1 MKGLFPCGG
10 LAVDAG
16 EEHRV
21 TGTGRPATFDPEGA
35 RLHMGVD
42 PEGFRRIFDC
52 IWHEVAKR
60 RTLLDEAYE
69 TGDMASVILQ
79 AHTIKSS
86 AASIGALALG
96 RAAAAVEEAAR
107 DSATD
112 ALAAAMVHFHAAKET
127 LSRLVGLG

>member
-1 MKGLFPCGG
+1 
-10 LAVDAG
+10 
-16 EEHRV
+16 
-21 TGTGRPATFDPEGA
+21 
-35 RLHMGVD
+35 MGVD

-69 TGDMASVILQ
+69 AGDMTSVILQ

-86 AASIGALALG
+86 AASIGALGLG

-107 DSATD
+107 DGATD
-112 ALAAAMVHFHAAKET
+112 ALAAAMVRFHAAKET